1 MSISYDTNIN
11 KFEVNMFEYCT
22 LMKDLIVPGAKNA
35 YVKIHKLM
43 PYCNSDEKISNDTI
57 FVNDDECKPTIN
69 NSIKVP
75 NDELNNNKE
84 LLENEKVNDNVFKV
98 QRKNESV
105 EMKVDGDNIRE
116 PDNITSVHESQSSEY
131 KKVADD
137 DDIKIEVKEVEEDN
151 KFPSQEEMMNAI
163 SNTIKQTHEM
173 NKYDHYEEEYEH
185 LYDEE
190 DNMRN
195 KGKNTKGW
203 K

>member
-1 MSISYDTNIN
+1 
-11 KFEVNMFEYCT
+11 MFEYCT
-22 LMKDLIVPGAKNA
+22 LMKDITVPGAKNA

-43 PYCNSDEKISNDTI
+43 PYCNSGEKFSSDTI

-69 NSIKVP
+69 LIKVP

-98 QRKNESV
+98 QRKNESI
-105 EMKVDGDNIRE
+105 EMKVDGDNIQE
-116 PDNITSVHESQSSEY
+116 PDNKISVHESQGSKY

-137 DDIKIEVKEVEEDN
+137 DDIKIEVKKIEVEGVEEEN
-151 KFPSQEEMMNAI
+151 RFPSQEEMMNTI
-163 SNTIKQTHEM
+163 SNAIKQTHEM